1 MNKKILLV
9 LPFLFSL
16 ARPTLPAAALA
27 AGSTALEKK
36 IPALVDSI
44 APSLIE
50 VRRDIHQHPELSFQE
65 VRTSRLVAEYFAKL
79 GLEVKTG
86 IAGTGVLGI
95 LCGGKPGPVVAM
107 RADMDALPIT
117 EETNVPFASKEKG
130 EVDGRPCGVMHACG
144 HDIHTA
150 VMLGVAEVLS
160 RLRRDLPGTV
170 LFVAQPS
177 EEGESGAQRMLQEG
191 LFRDI
196 KPQAMFGF
204 HVHDL
209 IKAGSVSYVPG
220 FATANVD
227 SFRLTI
233 KSTGCHGSTPFLCVD
248 PITVGAQVV
257 LALQVM
263 IGREI
268 PVDNNTVI
276 TVGAFNAGAVSN
288 VIPDKAV
295 LQATIRTYGEDQ
307 RRAVK
312 EKIERTIA
320 GICQSARATYDL
332 DYHFGT
338 LSLYNDPALMDRIL
352 PIVARSLGGPQFLK
366 QDPPEMGGEDFA
378 FFAKEVPSVMLNLG
392 VVPKD
397 LDRTAVHSPTFI
409 ADEAAIPVGVRAMA
423 SIIVD
428 FLSDPRMKPAG
439 K

>member
-1 MNKKILLV
+1 MNTKILLS
-9 LPFLFSL
+9 LSGLFFLSG
-16 ARPTLPAAALA
+16 TILPAVPAA
-27 AGSTALEKK
+27 SSALEKK
-36 IPALVDSI
+36 IPALVEGI
-44 APSLIE
+44 TPSLIAT
-50 VRRDIHQHPELSFQE
+50 RRNIHQHPELPYQE
-65 VRTSRLVAEYFAKL
+65 IQTSRLVAERLAEL
-79 GLEVKTG
+79 GLEVRTG

-95 LCGGKPGPVVAM
+95 LRGGKPGPVVAL

-117 EETNVPFASKEKG
+117 EETGLPFASREKG
-130 EVDGRPCGVMHACG
+130 EVDGRPCGIMHACG
-144 HDIHTA
+144 HDIHTT

-160 RLRRDLPGTV
+160 RLRKDLPGTV

-177 EEGESGAQRMLQEG
+177 EEGESGAERMLREG
-191 LFRDI
+191 VFRDI
-196 KPQAMFGF
+196 KPRAMFAF
-204 HVHDL
+204 HVHDM
-209 IKAGSVSYVPG
+209 IKAGTVSYVPG

-233 KSTGCHGSTPFLCVD
+233 KSQGCHGSTPYLCVD
-248 PITVGAQVV
+248 PITVGAQIV

-268 PVDNNTVI
+268 PVDDNTVI
-276 TVGAFNAGAVSN
+276 TVGAFNAGSVSN

-295 LQATIRTYGEDQ
+295 LQATIRTYGQDQ

-312 EKIERTIA
+312 EKIERLIA
-320 GICQSARATYDL
+320 GQCQAAKATYDL

-338 LSLYNDPALMDRIL
+338 MSLYNDPALMDRIF
-352 PIVARSLGGPQFLK
+352 PTVARSLGGSAFLK

-392 VVPKD
+392 VVTKD
-397 LDRTAVHSPTFI
+397 MEKTAVHSPTFV
-409 ADEAAIPVGVRAMA
+409 ADEAAIPVGVRTMA

-428 FLSDPRMKPAG
+428 FLFDPRLKPAG